1 MTKSMNVWPQITAL
15 DEAAMEAAR
24 ERQQQ
29 LTKPRGSL
37 GRLEQLSIQLAGIT
51 GQLKPK
57 VDEKAVI
64 VMAGDHGVTAEGVSA
79 YPAEVTP
86 QMVLNF
92 LNGGAAINVL
102 AGQVGARVVIVDMGV
117 NASLEPHPDLR
128 LHKIAPGTANMARGP
143 AMTREQAQEALQ
155 VGLAIVNELVADGVQ
170 MVGTGEMGIGN
181 TTPSAAIT
189 AALTGAS
196 ISDVVGRGT
205 GVDDEGLSRKI
216 DVVEVALALNQ
227 PDPDDPIDVLA
238 KVGGFEIAGLVGVI
252 LGAASK
258 RVPVVIDGFIT
269 AAAALVAARLEPAA
283 RAYMIASHRSA
294 EIGHQVIL
302 DELALEPLFDLG
314 LQLGEGTG
322 AALAMHV
329 IDGAAR
335 ILCHMATFADAGVTD
350 KE

>member
-1 MTKSMNVWPQITAL
+1 MTKSINAWPQITAL

-37 GRLEQLSIQLAGIT
+37 GRLEELSIQLAGIT
-51 GQLKPK
+51 GQFKPE

-143 AMTREQAQEALQ
+143 AMTREQAEEALQ

-189 AALTGAS
+189 AALTSAS

-216 DVVEVALALNQ
+216 GVVEVALALNQ
-227 PDPDDPIDVLA
+227 PDQADPIDVLA

-269 AAAALVAARLEPAA
+269 AAAALVAARMEPAA

-294 EIGHQVIL
+294 EIGHKVIL
-302 DELALEPLFDLG
+302 DELALEPLFDLD
-314 LQLGEGTG
+314 LRLGEGTG